1 MSTAPDLGH
10 HAALAEWA
18 HRLRN
23 ELNTI
28 GLAAAAAQ
36 LLMERGDR
44 IGAQDN
50 LKRVREASARCA
62 RLLDDPPI

>member
-1 MSTAPDLGH
+1 MNTAHDYDSQAVRADWLH
-10 HAALAEWA
+10 S
-18 HRLRN
+18 LRN

-28 GLAAAAAQ
+28 GLATAAAQ

-50 LKRVREASARCA
+50 LKRVREACGRCA
-62 RLLDDPPI
+62 RLLDAPPE

>member
-1 MSTAPDLGH
+1 MSTAPDLTGPS
-10 HAALAEWA
+10 ARAEWL
-18 HRLRN
+18 HHLRN

-28 GLAAAAAQ
+28 GLATAAAQ

-50 LKRVREASARCA
+50 LKRVREACSRCG
-62 RLLDDPPI
+62 RLLDNPPD

>member
-1 MSTAPDLGH
+1 MSTAPDLSGQG
-10 HAALAEWA
+10 ARADWL

-44 IGAQDN
+44 VGTQDN
-50 LKRVREASARCA
+50 LKRVRDACTRCA
-62 RLLDDPPI
+62 RLLDEPPV